1 MNPPRKVHI
10 RLRSLFYYA
19 LILLF
24 ASAVMTGNSGC
35 AGKKKAGK
43 TKQVTTVHDDPDQL
57 LKAKGQLL
65 EILNDDGSLPL
76 STKEATLEEIKS
88 QRFQDAEINSLIDL
102 AEQKI
107 NKEKEMARKP
117 EQVIPPQEVEEA
129 ARAGTS
135 DILEG
140 FFNDLVNNKNY
151 SASDTFISQA
161 LKMFA
166 SESVPVLIII
176 SQEGGM
182 TDYDEPTTILKYLQ
196 YLDDTKNNINRISNI
211 KINEEGLITEL
222 ELIKK

>member
-1 MNPPRKVHI
+1 MNRSQKICSH
-10 RLRSLFYYA
+10 LRIIFHFT

-24 ASAVMTGNSGC
+24 AAAVLTGSSGC

-65 EILNDDGSLPL
+65 EILNDDGSIPL
-76 STKEATLEEIKS
+76 STKEATLDEIKS
-88 QRFQDAEINSLIDL
+88 QHFQDTEINHLIDL
-102 AEQKI
+102 AAEKI
-107 NKEKEMARKP
+107 SKEKAKARKVEQVTPAQDTGETEMA
-117 EQVIPPQEVEEA
+117 
-129 ARAGTS
+129 GTT

-151 SASDTFISQA
+151 SASNVYINQV

-211 KINEEGLITEL
+211 KINEDGLITEL